1 MTMTVAMPSSSS
13 SRRGGLRG
21 PRPLPLKVSS
31 SSRGSSPSS
40 SSAAAGSKGAS
51 KKAAAAAAAPVIV
64 YEHTPKVVHARPQE
78 FMTVVQRLTGKPSA
92 PPPLVMPV
100 YDAPAMVE
108 QGGAAACGAG
118 DPLLLTLGQR
128 QAAAPALAQPPAVP
142 SPMMAAGML
151 LSPGFIFS
159 PNTMQSIQ
167 ELSPLF

>member
-1 MTMTVAMPSSSS
+1 MTMTVAMPPSSSS

-40 SSAAAGSKGAS
+40 SASKGAS
-51 KKAAAAAAAPVIV
+51 KKAAAAPVIV

-78 FMTVVQRLTGKPSA
+78 FMTVVQRLTGKPPAA
-92 PPPLVMPV
+92 PPLMMPA

-108 QGGAAACGAG
+108 QGAAAACGAGG

-128 QAAAPALAQPPAVP
+128 QAAAPAQPPAVP